1 MRTNKTIAAIS
12 ATVAVSAFAMLGAT
26 IAEARCTRLAY
37 SVNDYGKKGPTE
49 DAKKLLDTY
58 IAKWAADRGV
68 KSHTVGKKEVTCELF
83 LDVGLFDEHTCK
95 AAATVCWPGNE
106 DFANR
111 APTPGAEGNVK
122 AATSK
127 PVVKTKTAAK
137 PAPIETG
144 SISAPATAAKPA
156 SAPAADAP
164 APTPVV
170 PAAPAAAPKP
180 L

>member
-1 MRTNKTIAAIS
+1 MRTNKTIAAIA
-12 ATVAVSAFAMLGAT
+12 ATVAVSTFAMLGAT

-58 IAKWAADRGV
+58 ISKWAAERGV

-106 DFANR
+106 DYANR
-111 APTPGAEGNVK
+111 APTPGAEANVK
-122 AATSK
+122 AAASK

-137 PAPIETG
+137 PASIETG
-144 SISAPATAAKPA
+144 SISAPATAAKPTP
-156 SAPAADAP
+156 APADAP
-164 APTPVV
+164 APVPAV